1 MTLMIDAHVHVWNL
15 SVSAYAWLGPR
26 HRVLHQTY
34 GPERAAA
41 ALAEAGIGQ
50 AVLVQAEDSL
60 ADTAYLLDV
69 AARHSFVAGVVG
81 WVPLDEPPGARAAL
95 DRWQQAPAFRG
106 VRHLVH
112 DDPRDDFLRLLSV
125 RTSLAEIAR
134 RGLAFDVPDAW
145 PRHLP
150 AAAELATALPEL
162 TVVVDHLAKPPRGAN
177 EMPAWASGLAA
188 VAAAPNTVAKL
199 SGLQAPGQP
208 LTAAALRPVFDL
220 ALELFG
226 PRRLMYGG
234 DWPLTVPYGG
244 YRAAWS
250 VYAELIGTL
259 TPEEQ
264 EWLWWRTASRTYR
277 LPEGW
282 TGQTVAAA

>member
-1 MTLMIDAHVHVWNL
+1 MIDAHLHVWDL
-15 SVSAYAWLGPR
+15 SVSAYAWLGSR
-26 HRVLHQTY
+26 DGVLHQTY

-41 ALAEAGIGQ
+41 ALAEAGVAQ

-69 AARHSFVAGVVG
+69 AARQPFVAAVVG
-81 WVPLDEPPGARAAL
+81 WVPLDDPAAAIAGL

-112 DDPRDDFLRLLSV
+112 DDPRDDFLAMPSV
-125 RTSLAEIAR
+125 RRSLAEVAR

-145 PRHLP
+145 PRHL
-150 AAAELATALPEL
+150 AAVADLARALPEL
-162 TVVVDHLAKPPRGAN
+162 TVVVDHLAKPPRGTD
-177 EMPAWASGLAA
+177 EMASWAGALAA
-188 VAAAPNTVAKL
+188 VAPAPNTVAKL

-208 LTAAALRPVFDL
+208 FTTAALRPVFDL

-234 DWPLTVPYGG
+234 DWPLTVPFGG

-250 VYAELIGTL
+250 VYAELISTL
-259 TPEEQ
+259 PPDDQ
-264 EWLWWRTASRTYR
+264 EWLWWRTASHTYR
-277 LPEGW
+277 LPE
-282 TGQTVAAA
+282 VS

>member
-1 MTLMIDAHVHVWNL
+1 MIDAHLHVWDL
-15 SVSAYAWLGPR
+15 SVSAYAWLGAR
-26 HRVLHQTY
+26 GGVLHQTY
-34 GPERAAA
+34 GPDRAAA
-41 ALAEAGIGQ
+41 ALAEAEVAQ

-60 ADTAYLLDV
+60 PDTAYLLDV
-69 AARHSFVAGVVG
+69 AARHPFVAGVVG
-81 WVPLDEPPGARAAL
+81 WVPLDDPPAATAAL
-95 DRWQQAPAFRG
+95 DRWQQQPEFRG

-112 DDPRDDFLRLLSV
+112 DDRRDDFLSLPTV
-125 RTSLAEIAR
+125 RTSLGEVAR

-145 PRHLP
+145 PRHL
-150 AAAELATALPEL
+150 AAVVELARALPQL
-162 TVVVDHLAKPPRGAN
+162 TVVVDHLAKPPRGSD
-177 EMPAWASGLAA
+177 EMAAWAGTLRA

-208 LTAAALRPVFDL
+208 FTAAALRPVFDL

-234 DWPLTVPYGG
+234 DWPLTVPHGG

-259 TPEEQ
+259 TPQ
-264 EWLWWRTASRTYR
+264 KQSWLWERTASRTYR
-277 LPEGW
+277 LPLIQEDS
-282 TGQTVAAA
+282 